1 MRIATLTL
9 HPALDKSADVERL
22 IPERKLRCSAPHYDA
37 GGGGINVSK
46 GIRRLGGQSTA
57 VFPIG
62 GNNGQRLLDLL
73 EKEAIVTAPV
83 EVVGETRENFSVF
96 ETTTGHQYRFTLPGE
111 SLSEAEAEACLD
123 AVRRLQPD
131 IVVASGSLPPGLPA
145 DYYARVAVQA
155 RQMGARLVLDTS
167 GDALKAALDA
177 GVFMLKPNIG
187 ELSRLVGVERLEM
200 NQVDDAAMSL
210 IHSGKCEIV
219 VVSMGPHGALLA
231 SKDGFVHV
239 AAPIV
244 DKRSTVG
251 AGDSM
256 VAGMVWALGQGK
268 PPLEMVQVG
277 VACGTAATMNAGTE
291 LFRAEDVWR
300 LLNWI
305 QTFGKRY
312 RFTDF

>member
-9 HPALDKSADVERL
+9 HPALDKSADVERM

-46 GIRRLGGQSTA
+46 GIRRLGGESTA

-62 GNNGQRLLDLL
+62 GNNGRRLLELL
-73 EKEAIVTAPV
+73 EKEAVATAPV
-83 EVVGETRENFSVF
+83 EIAGETRENFSVF
-96 ETTTGHQYRFTLPGE
+96 ETTTGHQYRFTLPGDP
-111 SLSEAEAEACLD
+111 LSEAEAEACLD

-145 DYYARVAVQA
+145 DYYARVAA
-155 RQMGARLVLDTS
+155 ETRRMGARLVLDTS

-219 VVSMGPHGALLA
+219 VVSLGPHGALLA
-231 SKDGFVHV
+231 SRDGFVHV

-268 PPLEMVQVG
+268 PPLEMAQVG

-300 LLNWI
+300 LLSWI

>member
-9 HPALDKSADVERL
+9 HPALDKSADVERM

-57 VFPIG
+57 VFPVG
-62 GNNGQRLLDLL
+62 GNNGRRLLELL
-73 EKEAIVTAPV
+73 EKEAVSTAPV
-83 EVVGETRENFSVF
+83 EIAGETRENFSVF

-111 SLSEAEAEACLD
+111 PLSEAEAEACLD

-131 IVVASGSLPPGLPA
+131 IVVASGSLPPGLSA
-145 DYYARVAVQA
+145 DYYARVAIET
-155 RQMGARLVLDTS
+155 RQMGARLLLDTS

-210 IHSGKCEIV
+210 IHSGKCEV
-219 VVSMGPHGALLA
+219 VIVSMGPHGALLA
-231 SKDGFVHV
+231 SRDGFVHV

-300 LLNWI
+300 LLSWI